1 MTLAERSDRELLAI
15 IDAWAD
21 PGQVHVPGCVLLDLQ
36 GYCLDCHTVAYNAL
50 QEMKERQEAGET
62 VLTYEQRM
70 GRIQEEA
77 DLDAQLLAHVLNC
90 DEPFCQQ
97 FRKLLQYADTLRAE
111 YPYHPPVA

>member
-50 QEMKERQEAGET
+50 QEMKERR
-62 VLTYEQRM
+62 VNYEQRM
-70 GRIQEEA
+70 ERIQEEA

-90 DEPFCQQ
+90 DEAFCQQ
-97 FRKLLQYADTLRAE
+97 FRKLLQYADTLRTE
-111 YPYHPPVA
+111 TPVA